1 MIRYFAHHPT
11 AANMLMV
18 LFLALGLVSLPQLKR
33 ETFPDFAA
41 SQVQVQV
48 PYPGAT
54 AEDIESAICRP
65 LEDAITGIA
74 DLHEVRCEA
83 REGMATA
90 VAEMAEGA
98 DFARFLDDVKTEI
111 DGIDN
116 FPEDIE
122 TIVITQLG
130 RMDRVVS
137 IAITGPM
144 ADRDLKAYA
153 EQMKDQLR
161 ARPGISQ
168 VAVQGFADSQL
179 HIAVRRETL
188 LAYGLSVDDVRRAVT
203 DQGLDLPAGSIESR
217 DREIL
222 IRFDDERQ
230 SVRALQDLVVVGAA
244 AGGEVRLGELAR
256 VTDRFED
263 PEVRIEFDG
272 RRAAVLQV
280 TKTKQQDTLDVMAEV
295 EAFLAEARA
304 TAPPGVRFQLTQNLS
319 SIVEDRLTMLA
330 TNGLQGLVLVFL
342 AMALFFRL
350 RFAFWVAMGLPVAF
364 LGALFFMGV
373 LGLSV
378 NMISM
383 VALLIALGLL
393 MDDAIVIAENIATK
407 LAQGK
412 DAMTA
417 AVAGTAQVAP
427 GVIASFLTTVAV
439 FGPLAFLSGD
449 IGKVLKVLPVVLIL
463 VLAVSL
469 VEAFLILPRHLGHA
483 LSGHERDPPPRWRMR
498 FEQGIDWLREQ
509 VVGRAVDGAMAGR
522 YLFLGGVVALLIV
535 TLAMMAAG
543 VVKFRAFPDIEGDV
557 MEARILLPQ
566 GTPLSRTQAVVAQ
579 ITTALEQVNAEFT
592 PGQPAGPDGEPAPL
606 VQQVS
611 VRYNTNPDA
620 FEAGPHVATVSADLL
635 TAERRAG
642 SMQDYLNRWRALTGP
657 VADVISLTFTEPTVG
672 PGGRDLEIRLS
683 GNDLDRLKA
692 AAVALTDW
700 LASYQGVQDMSDDLR
715 PGKPEVALRLK
726 DGATSLGVTAAMV
739 ARQVRDAFQGAQARE
754 IQVGAG
760 VHGETYEIEVGL
772 ADADR
777 TSLRDLLDFRIQ
789 LPAGAQVPVSAVA
802 ELTESRG
809 YARIQRIDGRRTITV
824 YGQVDAESA
833 NAAEIVADTRERFIP
848 ELQARFPDV
857 DFGFEGQARES
868 RATGGSMLRGFGL
881 GLLGV
886 FLLLAFQF
894 RSWLEPFAVMAAI
907 PLALVGVVAGHLLMG
922 LELSMP
928 SIMGFVS
935 LSGIV
940 VNDSILLVEFLKI
953 RVREGMSV
961 PEAARRASRERF
973 RAVLLT
979 SVTTIAGLLPLLAER
994 SLQAQVLIPLAT
1006 SIVFG
1011 LLASTLLVLFVVPAL
1026 FAVFDDLGWT
1036 SREKILAEEDSPTP
1050 ARPGYLVSR

>member
-41 SQVQVQV
+41 SEVQVQV
-48 PYPGAT
+48 PYPGAA
-54 AEDIESAICRP
+54 AEDIENAICRP
-65 LEDAITGIA
+65 LEDAVTGIA

-90 VAEMAEGA
+90 VAEMTEGA
-98 DFARFLDDVKTEI
+98 DFARFLDDVKTEV
-111 DGIDN
+111 DGIDS

-130 RMDRVVS
+130 RMDPVVS

-153 EQMKDQLR
+153 EQVKDRLR
-161 ARPGISQ
+161 ARPEVSQ
-168 VAVQGFADSQL
+168 VTVQGFADSQF
-179 HIAVRRETL
+179 HIALRRETL
-188 LAYGLSVDDVRRAVT
+188 LAYGLSVDAVMRAVA

-217 DREIL
+217 DREVL

-230 SVRALQDLVVVGAA
+230 SVQALEDLVVVGAA
-244 AGGEVRLGELAR
+244 AGGEVRLGELAT

-272 RRAAVLQV
+272 RRAAVLRV
-280 TKTKQQDTLDVMAEV
+280 TKTKQQDTLDVMAAV
-295 EAFLAEARA
+295 QAFLDAQRA
-304 TAPPGVRFQLTQNLS
+304 MAPPGVRFQLTQNVS

-407 LAQGK
+407 LAQGQ

-417 AVAGTAQVAP
+417 AVDGTAQVAP

-483 LSGHERDPPPRWRMR
+483 LTGHERDAPPRWRVR
-498 FEQGIDWLREQ
+498 FEQGIDWFRER
-509 VVGRAVDGAMAGR
+509 VVGRAVDGAMASR
-522 YLFLGGVVALLIV
+522 YLFLGAVVALLIV
-535 TLAMMAAG
+535 TLALMAAG
-543 VVKFRAFPDIEGDV
+543 LVKFRAFPDIEGDV

-566 GTPLSRTQAVVAQ
+566 GTPLSRTEAVVER
-579 ITTALEQVNAEFT
+579 ITAALAEVNAEFT
-592 PGQPAGPDGEPAPL
+592 PEQPAGPGGEPEPL

-611 VRYNTNPDA
+611 VHYNTNADA
-620 FEAGPHVATVSADLL
+620 FESGPHVATVSADLL
-635 TAERRAG
+635 TAERRTG
-642 SMQDYLNRWRALTGP
+642 SMQDYLNRWRVLTGP
-657 VADVISLTFTEPTVG
+657 VADVISVTFTEPTIG
-672 PGGRDLEIRLS
+672 PAGRDLEIRLS
-683 GNDLDRLKA
+683 GDDLDRLKA
-692 AAVALTDW
+692 AAVALQDW
-700 LASYQGVQDMSDDLR
+700 LASYAGVQDMTDDLR

-754 IQVGAG
+754 IQVGR
-760 VHGETYEIEVGL
+760 ESYEVEVGL
-772 ADADR
+772 ADPDR

-802 ELTESRG
+802 DLTESRG

-824 YGQVDAESA
+824 YGQVDAA
-833 NAAEIVADTRERFIP
+833 TTNAAQIVADTRARFIP
-848 ELQARFPDV
+848 DLQQRFPDV

-868 RATGGSMLRGFGL
+868 AATGGSMLRGFGL

-886 FLLLAFQF
+886 FLLLAFLF

-907 PLALVGVVAGHLLMG
+907 PLALVGVVTGHLLMG

-953 RVREGMSV
+953 RVRQGMSV

-1036 SREKILAEEDSPTP
+1036 SREKILAEEDDGR
-1050 ARPGYLVSR
+1050 RPPRVGYLGAP